1 VSIRS
6 CIGRSGLALATLVVA
21 GATSA
26 LGVVA
31 TSAMTPAAALA
42 APRACVA
49 VIVDFRQLGGAVQ
62 TRCAQGDPA
71 TGLQALAKA
80 GFTATPRPRDGLI
93 CEIDARPSCA
103 DTTSTTYWS
112 YWYRAPGSSRWV
124 YASEGAGT
132 HNPKPGSTE
141 AWVWQDGGRQP
152 PPSIRA
158 DVICPQLAAAS
169 STPTPTHTKSKQPKA
184 STRPTTQP
192 PPDTTRSTARPT
204 PTKTTTAPAQSATN
218 APSSS
223 SSSSSAAAPATDS
236 TGGSATDAAPA
247 AKSDDG
253 GELRGATGV
262 ALGGIV
268 ILGIGAAT
276 VLRARRGRAS

>member
-6 CIGRSGLALATLVVA
+6 CIGRSGLALATFFVA

-26 LGVVA
+26 LGLAA
-31 TSAMTPAAALA
+31 TTPAAASA
-42 APRACVA
+42 AARPCVA

-62 TRCAQGDPA
+62 TGCAQGDPS

-80 GFTATPRPRDGLI
+80 GFTGTPRPRDGLI

-103 DTTSTTYWS
+103 DTTSATYWS

-124 YASEGAGT
+124 YASQGAGT

-158 DVICPQLAAAS
+158 DVICPQLTAPSPTPAPTHPKTAHPKAS
-169 STPTPTHTKSKQPKA
+169 TRATTQPPREATRSTPTPT
-184 STRPTTQP
+184 
-192 PPDTTRSTARPT
+192 
-204 PTKTTTAPAQSATN
+204 PTKTRPAPAKSATG
-218 APSSS
+218 APSTN
-223 SSSSSAAAPATDS
+223 SSSSSAAAPATGS
-236 TGGSATDAAPA
+236 AGGSATGATSA
-247 AKSDDG
+247 AKSAG
-253 GELRGATGV
+253 GGQLRGVTGV

-276 VLRARRGRAS
+276 MLRARRGRAS